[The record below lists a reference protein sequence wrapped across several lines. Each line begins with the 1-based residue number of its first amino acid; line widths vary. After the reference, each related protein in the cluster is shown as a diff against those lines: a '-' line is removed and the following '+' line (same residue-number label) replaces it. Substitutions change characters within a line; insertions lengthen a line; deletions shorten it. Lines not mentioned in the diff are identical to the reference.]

1 MSFLRWQCRFVEEI
15 KQFSFQHRFRKWDT
29 LNGENHKARFGMSI
43 ASLGNVNL
51 DGKDGESPG
60 GYQGE
65 WVRSSDQAYLERSSR
80 TVTCGDGIVMQEMSW
95 RDDVYLWEWPNI
107 AGHHCTLLI
116 AHFVQL
122 KHSKWCL
129 KYSSDTDK
137 YLSKKIVPTF
147 LLVQSK
153 KFLAWL
159 HFCFLSSN
167 IKKWGMS
174 CGMISAP
181 GRADPICGP
190 SPY

>member
-1 MSFLRWQCRFVEEI
+1 MFFHCWKSRFVEEI

-65 WVRSSDQAYLERSSR
+65 WVGSTDQAYLERSSR

-107 AGHHCTLLI
+107 AGHHWQHCSSHICPAKTFQVMFKIQQWYRQIFEQENCTDILVGPVKEILSL
-116 AHFVQL
+116 AAFL
-122 KHSKWCL
+122 FSFPKH
-129 KYSSDTDK
+129 
-137 YLSKKIVPTF
+137 
-147 LLVQSK
+147 
-153 KFLAWL
+153 
-159 HFCFLSSN
+159 
-167 IKKWGMS
+167 
-174 CGMISAP
+174 
-181 GRADPICGP
+181 
-190 SPY
+190 